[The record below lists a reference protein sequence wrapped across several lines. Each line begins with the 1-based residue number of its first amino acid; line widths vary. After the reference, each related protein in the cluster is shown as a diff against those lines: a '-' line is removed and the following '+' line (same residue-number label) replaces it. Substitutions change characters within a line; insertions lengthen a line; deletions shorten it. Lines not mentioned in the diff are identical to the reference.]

1 MVRGLLIFA
10 TIGFLLFKFGKYLFR
25 FLYLIAGGP
34 PSAHTKSNGRS
45 SRSKDGN
52 IHIDKVPKNQPGKK
66 DFKGGEYVD
75 YEEL

>member
-10 TIGFLLFKFGKYLFR
+10 TIGFLLYKFGKYIFR
-25 FLYLIAGGP
+25 FLYLFAGKESDP
-34 PSAHTKSNGRS
+34 YLNS
-45 SRSKDGN
+45 SRSNKVPKDGN
-52 IHIDKVPKNQPGKK
+52 INIDKVPSKQSGNK